1 MISELELFSVDTVRE
16 RLGQLTAGIASHRA
30 VNNRF
35 YKRWMSGPLTIE
47 GLKVFCRN
55 YGSFIIQFLNA
66 MAEIIL
72 VTDDLEAKTEHVK
85 TLFSEMGYGNPQ
97 KLHSVL
103 FDNFFGELA
112 RKLGCEG
119 CLDRSQLAATIE
131 ELPSTRRFNEGERR
145 LYGNKSPQIAVGAQL
160 AQEWQ
165 AYTMLR
171 QLYDGARNYL
181 PLWSN
186 VDEFH
191 EACEYY
197 YVHIGAAEKDHKDE
211 SLRAAVKYAQDE
223 ASLALVTQ
231 GFNEHLD
238 LYVDF
243 WEGIYDEIVA
253 VHPASA
259 LPDGAK
265 SAAVSS

>member
-1 MISELELFSVDTVRE
+1 
-16 RLGQLTAGIASHRA
+16 
-30 VNNRF
+30 
-35 YKRWMSGPLTIE
+35 MSGPLSIE
-47 GLKVFCRN
+47 GLQVFVRN
-55 YGSFIIQFLNA
+55 YGAFIIEFPNA

-72 VTDDLEAKTEHVK
+72 VTNDLEAKTEHVK

-103 FDNFFGELA
+103 FDTFFAELA
-112 RKLGCEG
+112 RKLECDGG
-119 CLDRSQLAATIE
+119 LDRSYLAATE
-131 ELPSTRRFNEGERR
+131 LLPSTRRFNEGERR
-145 LYGNKSPQIAVGAQL
+145 LYGNESPQIAVGAQL

-171 QLYDGARNYL
+171 QLYEGARNYL
-181 PLWSN
+181 SLWSN
-186 VDEFH
+186 EDEFH

-211 SLRAAVKYAQDE
+211 SLRAAVQYAHDE
-223 ASLALVTQ
+223 ASLALVTE

-259 LPDGAK
+259 LPEAQTA
-265 SAAVSS
+265 SA

>member
-1 MISELELFSVDTVRE
+1 MLNEIEVFSVDTVRE

-30 VNNRF
+30 VSNRF
-35 YKRWMSGPLTIE
+35 YRRWMSGPLTIE
-47 GLKVFCRN
+47 GLQVFVRN
-55 YGSFIIQFLNA
+55 YGAFIIEFPNA

-119 CLDRSQLAATIE
+119 CLDRSYLAATE
-131 ELPSTRRFNEGERR
+131 LLPSTQRFNDGERR

-171 QLYDGARNYL
+171 QLYEGARNYL
-181 PLWSN
+181 GLWSN
-186 VDEFH
+186 EDEFH

-211 SLRAAVKYAQDE
+211 SLRAAVQYAQDE
-223 ASLALVTQ
+223 ASLVLVTQ

-259 LPDGAK
+259 LPEAQTA
-265 SAAVSS
+265 SA

>member
-1 MISELELFSVDTVRE
+1 MLNEIELFSVDTVRE

-35 YKRWMSGPLTIE
+35 YRRWMSGPLTIE
-47 GLKVFCRN
+47 GLQVFVRN
-55 YGSFIIQFLNA
+55 YGAFIIEFPNA

-72 VTDDLEAKTEHVK
+72 VTNDLEAKTEHVK

-112 RKLGCEG
+112 RKLGHEG
-119 CLDRSQLAATIE
+119 SLDRNYLAATE
-131 ELPSTRRFNEGERR
+131 VLPTTQRFNDGERR
-145 LYGNKSPQIAVGAQL
+145 LYGNESPQIAVGAQL

-171 QLYDGARNYL
+171 QLYEGARNYL

-186 VDEFH
+186 EDEFH

-197 YVHIGAAEKDHKDE
+197 YVHIGAAEKDHKAE
-211 SLRAAVKYAQDE
+211 SLRAAVQYAQDE
-223 ASLALVTQ
+223 ASLALVTE
-231 GFNEHLD
+231 GFDEHLA
-238 LYVDF
+238 LYIDF

-259 LPDGAK
+259 LPEAQTA
-265 SAAVSS
+265 SA

>member
-1 MISELELFSVDTVRE
+1 
-16 RLGQLTAGIASHRA
+16 
-30 VNNRF
+30 
-35 YKRWMSGPLTIE
+35 
-47 GLKVFCRN
+47 
-55 YGSFIIQFLNA
+55 
-66 MAEIIL
+66 
-72 VTDDLEAKTEHVK
+72 VK
-85 TLFSEMGYGNPQ
+85 TLFSEMGYGNPL
-97 KLHSVL
+97 KLHSIL
-103 FDNFFGELA
+103 FDNFFAELA
-112 RKLGCEG
+112 RKMGCEG
-119 CLDRSQLAATIE
+119 CLDRSYLAATE
-131 ELPSTRRFNEGERR
+131 VLPSTRRFNDGERR
-145 LYGNKSPQIAVGAQL
+145 LYGNESPEVAVGAQL

-171 QLYDGARNYL
+171 QLYEGARNYL

-186 VDEFH
+186 EDEFH

-211 SLRAAVKYAQDE
+211 SLRAAVQYAQDE
-223 ASLALVTQ
+223 ASLALVTE

-259 LPDGAK
+259 LPEAQTA
-265 SAAVSS
+265 SA